1 VNLAAITASICASPE
16 AHPDRSKRYTA
27 AISAGVFYFIAGLA
41 GASMVSV
48 FAAFPKALVTV
59 IAKDTD
65 GDGIPDFV
73 EGSKDTDGDG
83 VFDFADMDSDND
95 GLLDF
100 IENENKDTA
109 LDLDGDG
116 IPNFKDLDTDNDGIF
131 DIYEVDGSDPHAQ
144 SKIVEWIKDKTRKV
158 PVLCTG
164 NEIPTIFKRN
174 SDYIELIRCFP
185 PKVGDIQLLFSDRDI
200 TEIIK
205 ECQFDIRKLTHR
217 IQYGDSDPIPKYLAP
232 ATGLSVEKTFV
243 LRQKMFDLPDSLLE
257 YRICIQDTE
266 QTSKTSSRCKNGEK
280 RERTDVSH
288 TLQKKVPLGK
298 QRNLK

>member
-1 VNLAAITASICASPE
+1 MHAETYRPSTLNEVIGHTDAKEILCKYLKTSGFTKAIMLTGSPGIGKTSLALAAAQTMGFEPLEINASRSIRSYEDVERIREACRSTVSIHSFIKGDYNKKIC
-16 AHPDRSKRYTA
+16 
-27 AISAGVFYFIAGLA
+27 
-41 GASMVSV
+41 
-48 FAAFPKALVTV
+48 V
-59 IAKDTD
+59 I
-65 GDGIPDFV
+65 
-73 EGSKDTDGDG
+73 
-83 VFDFADMDSDND
+83 
-95 GLLDF
+95 LD
-100 IENENKDTA
+100 
-109 LDLDGDG
+109 
-116 IPNFKDLDTDNDGIF
+116 
-131 DIYEVDGSDPHAQ
+131 EVDGSDPHAQ

-185 PKVGDIQLLFSDRDI
+185 PKVGDIQSLFSGRDI

-257 YRICIQDTE
+257 YRVGIPDSE
-266 QTSKTSSRCKNGEK
+266 QTLKTSSRCKNGEK
-280 RERTDVSH
+280 RDRTDVSN
-288 TLQKKVPLGK
+288 TPLKKQPLGK

>member
-1 VNLAAITASICASPE
+1 MHAETYRPCTLNDVIGHTEAKDILTNYLKTSGFTKAIMLTGSPGIGKTSLALAAAQTMGFEPLEINASRSIRSYEDVERIREACRSTVSIHSFIKGDYTKKIC
-16 AHPDRSKRYTA
+16 
-27 AISAGVFYFIAGLA
+27 
-41 GASMVSV
+41 
-48 FAAFPKALVTV
+48 V
-59 IAKDTD
+59 I
-65 GDGIPDFV
+65 
-73 EGSKDTDGDG
+73 
-83 VFDFADMDSDND
+83 
-95 GLLDF
+95 LD
-100 IENENKDTA
+100 
-109 LDLDGDG
+109 
-116 IPNFKDLDTDNDGIF
+116 
-131 DIYEVDGSDPHAQ
+131 EVDGSDPHAQ

-298 QRNLK
+298 QHNLK